1 MAIYE
6 YECTNNAC
14 GIKMQETTL
23 MGAPRRKR
31 CPKCRYKVERIYSPA
46 GIAFKGSGWYVTDY
60 KGKSG
65 KPAPTAP
72 KKSSNERRSSVKF
85 Q

>member
-6 YECTNNAC
+6 YECTNSYCALKFQQN
-14 GIKMQETTL
+14 TL
-23 MGAPRRKR
+23 MSAPRRKR
-31 CPKCRYKVERIYSPA
+31 CPKCRYKVERIYAPA
-46 GIAFKGSGWYVTDY
+46 GIAFKGTGWYVTDY

-65 KPAPTAP
+65 KPAKAAP
-72 KKSSNERRSSVKF
+72 KKSSNERRTSVKF